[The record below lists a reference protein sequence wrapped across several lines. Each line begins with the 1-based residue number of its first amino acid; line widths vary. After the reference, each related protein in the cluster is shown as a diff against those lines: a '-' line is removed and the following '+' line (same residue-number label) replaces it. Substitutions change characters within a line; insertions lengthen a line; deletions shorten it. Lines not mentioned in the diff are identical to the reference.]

1 MNMQSDPNEVLNQ
14 VASKMRRKFA
24 GKTGLLLGVVA
35 AVAAVVWIVLTG
47 WFTVG
52 VNEQAIIQR
61 FGKYNRVVGPGLH
74 FKLPEGIEHKTKVK
88 VKKVYTEEF
97 GFRTV
102 RAGVQTDYA
111 PEERYTEESLMLTGD
126 LNCAVVPWLVQY
138 RISNPRD
145 YLFRVRDVQGTL
157 RDLSEAVMREVVGDR
172 SINEVISDRLTIADT
187 SKVLLQ
193 QALDEASTGLT
204 VVSVELKNTNV
215 PKPVQSSFNEVNQ
228 ALQQKER
235 MIYEAREEYNKAI
248 PSARGE
254 AEKIVSEAEG
264 YALDRVNKAQG
275 DSSRFV
281 ALYQEYAK
289 SRDVTRR
296 RMYIEALREVLP
308 KLGSKYIV
316 DSDQNGPLPLLDV
329 GRKGGK

>member
-1 MNMQSDPNEVLNQ
+1 MQSDPNEILNE
-14 VASKMRRKFA
+14 VVGKVRRKYA
-24 GKTGLLLGVVA
+24 GRKGAAIGVVLAVIA
-35 AVAAVVWIVLTG
+35 ALWVVLTG
-47 WFTVG
+47 WYTVG

-61 FGKYNRVVGPGLH
+61 FGKYNRVAGPGLH
-74 FKLPEGIEHKTKVK
+74 FKLPDGIERKTKVK
-88 VKKVYTEEF
+88 VKKIYTEEF

-102 RAGVQTDYA
+102 KAGVKTNYA
-111 PEERYTEESLMLTGD
+111 PEEQFLNESLMLTGD

-138 RISNPRD
+138 RISDPRN
-145 YLFRVRDVQGTL
+145 YLFMVRDVQETL
-157 RDLSEAVMREVVGDR
+157 RDMSEAVMRAVVGDR

-193 QALDEASTGLT
+193 KALDEASTGLT

-254 AEKIVSEAEG
+254 AEKTVSEAEG
-264 YALDRVNKAQG
+264 YALDRINTAEG

-281 ALYQEYAK
+281 ALHNEY
-289 SRDVTRR
+289 V
-296 RMYIEALREVLP
+296 
-308 KLGSKYIV
+308 
-316 DSDQNGPLPLLDV
+316 
-329 GRKGGK
+329 